1 MKNLRFLSIIAL
13 MLVGGLYLT
22 SCNKDKDAQN
32 DQQTEV
38 QFAIQQTDFT
48 NFKEYNPDEVPMCV
62 DLSMDYVV
70 FVIDDGTNE
79 TSYTSPVLNA
89 NGKLLTQAVK
99 LATGDYTLVSF
110 LVYHDNTPA
119 GAGSE
124 DVIVRAAPDPSGIY
138 WDLMEYP
145 LDIPFTVEAFKKQEI
160 LIDVLCYEDLWFQD
174 FGFTWFEM
182 NLVKIERICFFGD
195 VCMYDAANYAG
206 SDYELQATGLQADM
220 PAIMKV
226 EVYKGQDLIRTF
238 MNDGE
243 FHWDANANGPNE
255 PGYLGHYGEGACME
269 VYWAN
274 DEDLTEEFTVILYV
288 LYYDVANDNFDYHYV
303 GEATFDDEFPSALIG
318 PEGVVDFVV
327 GNCGDGTA
335 VFNVVNDPI

>member
-182 NLVKIERICFFGD
+182 NLVKIERLCFFGD
-195 VCMYDAANYAG
+195 LCVTDDAAAYTG
-206 SDYELQATGLQADM
+206 SFYDLYQDNGIQADM
-220 PAIMKV
+220 PAIMMVK
-226 EVYKGQDLIRTF
+226 VYKGTDLIRTF
-238 MNDGE
+238 NNEGDFHWVNDGSTTPY
-243 FHWDANANGPNE
+243 WL
-255 PGYLGHYGEGACME
+255 GYYGEGACME

-274 DEDLTEEFTVILYV
+274 DEDLTEAFTLELYV
-288 LYYDVANDNFDYHYV
+288 LRAV
-303 GEATFDDEFPSALIG
+303 GS
-318 PEGVVDFVV
+318 VVDYQMVKTLTINDEYDGLMGNDGVIDYVV

-335 VFNVVNDPI
+335 DYTFD